1 MKKIIHLILLAI
13 VLMFSFSTWS
23 KTSEPAPL
31 IWQSITFGQSTDLNF
46 GSTILPE
53 KVGTNETLVN
63 TTPVSPGPL
72 APNFTIESRGGK
84 LANSHE
90 GVTFYYTELPVS
102 TNFTLSA
109 NITLEQLGPETGA
122 NPNRQEGAGI
132 MVRDI
137 LGKVREVPQP
147 IGYEEFPAAS
157 NMVMNLI
164 RSHSRDADG
173 KININATYREGIQDP
188 WGTAGNRIYRQDYVE
203 GIDFLGDSPFHLT
216 LEKTDQQFIFSYQQG
231 ETKQQ
236 ITLEKLTPSILA
248 QQNPEK
254 QYVGFFAS
262 RNAKMSVQDA
272 ALQISPGSDLTP
284 TPFFV
289 QPLPVLLTQASS
301 MITIGENYI
310 FQARANYDGHF
321 SLWQDNQTAV
331 SNRAVKAGD
340 FFSHALNITTLSSEI
355 KVRFV
360 PELPLG
366 EKEALEKTITVS
378 KPPVFLVDP
387 MNLYVTID
395 GTSQGNGTLEKPL
408 DLASA
413 VQWLPPGGTIFLQ
426 SGDYPALILP
436 NQSSGTAQ
444 AHKTLKGQSAKV
456 RFVGELLHQA
466 SFWHVEDIE
475 VAGASLIVQGSHNE
489 FRNITTHSAPDT
501 GFQITSPEGVGRALW
516 ASHNI
521 VKDSISFNN
530 MDKSQI
536 NADGFAAKMRIG
548 DGNIFIRCISHHNID
563 DGWDLFNKVEDG
575 PNGVVTILDSIAF
588 MNGQTLQVQS
598 KSASIG
604 NGFKLGG
611 EGIPVA
617 HIVKNSLAFRNNMDG
632 FTDNFNPGT
641 LVLENNLA
649 IDNRRFNYLFRK
661 SPYEKASL
669 QGIFIHNQSFRFY
682 QPSQYP
688 DVVNGSQLINNNFF
702 LASTAEN
709 AKVRY
714 LPELQSLSKID
725 YAQAV
730 PGLKE
735 AKAIQVLLTD

>member
-1 MKKIIHLILLAI
+1 M
-13 VLMFSFSTWS
+13 
-23 KTSEPAPL
+23 
-31 IWQSITFGQSTDLNF
+31 TFGQSTDLNF

-53 KVGTNETLVN
+53 KVSTNETLVN
-63 TTPVSPGPL
+63 ATPVTPGPL
-72 APNFTIESRGGK
+72 APSFTLESRGGK

-90 GVTFYYTELPVS
+90 GVTFYYTELPVN
-102 TNFTLSA
+102 TNFILSA

-137 LGKVREVPQP
+137 LGKAREVPQP

-157 NMVMNLI
+157 NMVMNFI

-173 KININATYREGIQDP
+173 KININAAYREGIQDP

-203 GIDFLGDSPFHLT
+203 GIDFSSKSPFHLT
-216 LEKTDQQFIFSYQQG
+216 LEKTDQQFIFGYQQG
-231 ETKQQ
+231 EIKQQ
-236 ITLEKLTPSILA
+236 ITLEKLTPGILA

-254 QYVGFFAS
+254 QYLGFFAS
-262 RNAKMSVQDA
+262 RNAKISVQDA
-272 ALQISPGSDLTP
+272 TLQTSQGTDLSPTSFSTP
-284 TPFFV
+284 AI
-289 QPLPVLLTQASS
+289 PVLLTQASAS
-301 MITIGENYI
+301 ITIGDSYT

-321 SLWQDNQTAV
+321 SLWQDNQIAV
-331 SNRAVKAGD
+331 QNVTVKAGD
-340 FFSHALNITTLSSEI
+340 FFSHALSITTPSSEV

-360 PELPLG
+360 PDLPQG
-366 EKEALEKTITVS
+366 EKEAQENTITVRKS
-378 KPPVFLVDP
+378 SVLLEDP
-387 MNLYVTID
+387 MNLHVAVD

-408 DLASA
+408 DLTSA
-413 VQWLPPGGTIFLQ
+413 IQWLPPGGTLFLQ
-426 SGDYPALILP
+426 AGDYPALTLP
-436 NQSSGTAQ
+436 SQSSGTAQ
-444 AHKTLKGQSAKV
+444 AYKTLKGKNAKV
-456 RFVGELLHQA
+456 RFIGEVLHQA
-466 SFWHVEDIE
+466 SFWHVENIE
-475 VAGASLIVQGSHNE
+475 VAGASLIVQGSYNE

-536 NADGFAAKMRIG
+536 NADGFAAKMRVG
-548 DGNIFIRCISHHNID
+548 DGNTFIRCISHHNID

-617 HIVKNSLAFRNNMDG
+617 HIVKNSLAFHNNMDG
-632 FTDNFNPGT
+632 FTDNFNPGA
-641 LVLENNLA
+641 LLLENNLA

-669 QGIFIHNQSFRFY
+669 QGTFINNQSFRFY
-682 QPSQYP
+682 QPSPYP
-688 DVVNGSQLINNNFF
+688 DVVNGNQMINNDF
-702 LASTAEN
+702 LLSTTAKN

-714 LPELQSLSKID
+714 LNELQKLSKVD
-725 YAQAV
+725 YSQTI

-735 AKAIQVLLTD
+735 AKAVQTLLTD

>member
-1 MKKIIHLILLAI
+1 MKKIVHLILPATI
-13 VLMFSFSTWS
+13 LMFPFSIWS
-23 KTSEPAPL
+23 KTSEPAPI

-53 KVGTNETLVN
+53 KVSTNETLVN
-63 TTPVSPGPL
+63 ATPVTPGPL
-72 APNFTIESRGGK
+72 APSFTLESRGGK

-90 GVTFYYTELPVS
+90 GVTFYYTELPVN
-102 TNFTLSA
+102 TNFILSA

-137 LGKVREVPQP
+137 LGKAREVPQP

-157 NMVMNLI
+157 NMVMNFI

-173 KININATYREGIQDP
+173 KININAAYREGIQDP

-203 GIDFLGDSPFHLT
+203 GIDFSSKSPFHLT
-216 LEKTDQQFIFSYQQG
+216 LEKTDQQFIFGYQQG
-231 ETKQQ
+231 EIKQQ
-236 ITLEKLTPSILA
+236 ITLEKLTPGILA

-254 QYVGFFAS
+254 QYLGFFAS
-262 RNAKMSVQDA
+262 RNAKISVQDA
-272 ALQISPGSDLTP
+272 TLQTSQGTDLSPTSFSTP
-284 TPFFV
+284 AI
-289 QPLPVLLTQASS
+289 PVLLTQASAS
-301 MITIGENYI
+301 ITIGDSYT

-321 SLWQDNQTAV
+321 SLWQDNQIAV
-331 SNRAVKAGD
+331 QNVTVKAGD
-340 FFSHALNITTLSSEI
+340 FFSHALSITTPSSEV

-360 PELPLG
+360 PDLPQG
-366 EKEALEKTITVS
+366 EKEAQENTITVRKS
-378 KPPVFLVDP
+378 SVLLEDP
-387 MNLYVTID
+387 MNLHVAVD

-408 DLASA
+408 DLTSA
-413 VQWLPPGGTIFLQ
+413 IQWLPPGGTLFLQ
-426 SGDYPALILP
+426 AGDYPALTLP
-436 NQSSGTAQ
+436 SQSSGTAQ
-444 AHKTLKGQSAKV
+444 AYKTLKGKNAKV
-456 RFVGELLHQA
+456 RFIGEVLHQA
-466 SFWHVEDIE
+466 SFWHVENIE
-475 VAGASLIVQGSHNE
+475 VAGASLIVQGSYNE

-536 NADGFAAKMRIG
+536 NADGFAAKMRVG
-548 DGNIFIRCISHHNID
+548 DGNTFIRCISHHNID

-617 HIVKNSLAFRNNMDG
+617 HIVKNSLAFHNNMDG
-632 FTDNFNPGT
+632 FTDNFNPGA
-641 LVLENNLA
+641 LLLENNLA

-669 QGIFIHNQSFRFY
+669 QGTFINNQSFRFY
-682 QPSQYP
+682 QPSPYP
-688 DVVNGSQLINNNFF
+688 DVVNGNQMINNDF
-702 LASTAEN
+702 LLSTTAKN

-714 LPELQSLSKID
+714 LNELQKLSKVD
-725 YAQAV
+725 YSQTI

-735 AKAIQVLLTD
+735 AKAVQTLLTD